1 MKNVISVAQAPAQHW
16 VGDGFPVQS
25 MFSYQDGA
33 EAFSP
38 FLLLDYAAPTTFSPH
53 ASPGHRRGVG
63 AHPHRG
69 FETVTIV
76 YAGEVEHRDSTGQG
90 GVIGPG
96 DVQWMTAGSGILH
109 EEFHSEA
116 YSRSGGPFQMVQL
129 WVNLPAKDKMTA
141 PGYQAIMDAS
151 IPAAPLA
158 AAAKAAGVV
167 RVIAGEY
174 AGHKGPAHTFTPMN
188 VWDVKLGAGQAA
200 ELPQP
205 DGWTTLLVV
214 LGGTVQINGDA
225 VARESQMVI
234 LSREGSDVRIEANND
249 ARVLLLAGQPI
260 EEPIVGY
267 GPFVMNSKQEIAQ
280 AITDFNSGK
289 FGRVN

>member
-1 MKNVISVAQAPAQHW
+1 LKKVISIAQAPAQHW

-25 MFSYQDGA
+25 MFSYQEGA

-38 FLLLDYAAPTTFSPH
+38 FLLLDYAAPTSFSP
-53 ASPGHRRGVG
+53 AAPSGHRRGVG
-63 AHPHRG
+63 THPHRG

-76 YAGEVEHRDSTGQG
+76 YAGEVEHRDSTGKG

-96 DVQWMTAGSGILH
+96 DVQWMTAGGGILH
-109 EEFHSEA
+109 QEFHSED
-116 YSRSGGPFQMVQL
+116 YSKSGGPFQMVQL
-129 WVNLPAKDKMTA
+129 WVNLPAKDKMAA
-141 PGYQAIMDAS
+141 PGYQAIIDAN
-151 IPAAPLA
+151 IPAVSLTT
-158 AAAKAAGVV
+158 AGPV

-174 AGHKGPAHTFTPMN
+174 AGHKGPARTFTPMN
-188 VWDVKLGAGQAA
+188 VWDVQLAAGQTAD
-200 ELPQP
+200 LPQP

-214 LGGTVQINGDA
+214 LGGTVQVNGDA

-234 LSREGSDVRIEANND
+234 LSREGRDVRIDANND
-249 ARVLLLAGQPI
+249 SHVLLLAGQPI

-280 AITDFNSGK
+280 AIKDFNGGK
-289 FGRVN
+289 FGHIE

>member
-1 MKNVISVAQAPAQHW
+1 MKRVIRVAQAPAQHW

-25 MFSYQDGA
+25 MFSYQEGA

-38 FLLLDYAAPTTFSPH
+38 FLLLDYAAPTTFSPT
-53 ASPGHRRGVG
+53 APSDHRRGVG
-63 AHPHRG
+63 THPHRG

-76 YAGEVEHRDSTGQG
+76 YAGEVEHRDSTGKG

-96 DVQWMTAGSGILH
+96 DVQWMTAGGGILH

-129 WVNLPAKDKMTA
+129 WVNLPAKDKLTA
-141 PGYQAIMDAS
+141 PGYQAIVDAS
-151 IPAAPLA
+151 IPAVSLGT
-158 AAAKAAGVV
+158 AGAV

-174 AGHKGPAHTFTPMN
+174 SGHKGPARTFTPMN
-188 VWDVKLGAGQAA
+188 VWDVQLAVGQTVD
-200 ELPQP
+200 LPQP
-205 DGWTTLLVV
+205 DGWTTLLIV
-214 LGGTVQINGDA
+214 LGGTVQVNADA

-234 LSREGSDVRIEANND
+234 LSREGSDLHIEANND

-260 EEPIVGY
+260 DEPIVGY

-280 AITDFNSGK
+280 AIKDFNGGK
-289 FGRVN
+289 FGRMS